1 MNKELDNR
9 FVKFLND
16 NYWYNKRDKS
26 KEIFEFDIYVDY
38 RDELDDHTIREIFD
52 HDNPQEYLDEQIF
65 DWYRESEW
73 EIIDQLRGEL
83 EKEVGE
89 IDDDDWFELVDEHVI
104 IVYPFDR
111 FLSQP
116 IQVNIFVDTGD
127 GNYDFIL
134 NAHWPH
140 YNGIRG
146 EKFDKNASLVWLA
159 KQQGYTKTQLEKFV
173 NSNPDFHD
181 PKGFLESVV
190 VELAN
195 MTTHMPCLTFM
206 VEMTVEECF
215 ALQERIKKS
224 RTNDDNRYDATTRP
238 NVGYITLAKNTE
250 CGLYD
255 PWQGGGSVLEIQL
268 EKDVNLPIRYIR
280 SALPDG
286 CDGYQIADCYGLSKD
301 FWRRTTKAIH

>member
-1 MNKELDNR
+1 MNKELDNK

-16 NYWYNKRDKS
+16 NYWYNKKDAS
-26 KEIFEFDIYVDY
+26 KEVFNFEIYTSYNDY
-38 RDELDDHTIREIFD
+38 LDSRTIREIFN
-52 HDNPQEYLDEQIF
+52 HDNPREYLEEKIF
-65 DWYRESEW
+65 DWYQESEW
-73 EIIDQLRGEL
+73 DIIGQLRTEL
-83 EKEVGE
+83 EDQVGE
-89 IDDDDWFELVDEHVI
+89 IDDEDWLDSIDEHVLI
-104 IVYPFDR
+104 DYPFDH
-111 FLSQP
+111 FFGQAV
-116 IQVNIFVDTGD
+116 QVNIFVDTGD
-127 GNYDFIL
+127 GNYDFTL

-140 YNGIRG
+140 YNGVRG
-146 EKFDKNASLVWLA
+146 AKFEPKASLVWLA
-159 KQQGYTKTQLEKFV
+159 KQQGYTKTQLDKFV
-173 NSNPDFHD
+173 NSNADCYD

-206 VEMTVEECF
+206 TEMTIEECLD
-215 ALQERIKKS
+215 LQEKIERS

-255 PWQGGGSVLEIQL
+255 PWSGGGSVLEIQL

-286 CDGYQIADCYGLSKD
+286 CDGYQIADCYGLGTD
-301 FWRRTTKAIH
+301 FWRRTIKAIH